1 MISKLSKAPGVIDL
15 DAAFCSTTPLPDQYP
30 SFSSSQ
36 ALRKKGKVEEERGS
50 RWEGKDAVKIL

>member
-15 DAAFCSTTPLPDQYP
+15 DIAFCSTTPPRCQDP
-30 SFSSSQ
+30 FFSSSQ

-50 RWEGKDAVKIL
+50 RWEEKDAGKIL